1 MSSNFRRGLLNL
13 SNDLRVLFLLP
24 FILLIWMTELCDSR
38 LWRYWNM
45 KSLENWRRFR
55 WRWHA
60 YAIALAGWVFAAATA
75 YILTRWLAR

>member
-1 MSSNFRRGLLNL
+1 MASKFTRDLLNF

-24 FILLIWMTELCDSR
+24 FILLIWMTELFDSR

-55 WRWHA
+55 WRWSA
-60 YAIALAGWVFAAATA
+60 YAFALGGWVFAAASA
-75 YILTRWLAR
+75 YVLTRLLAR